1 MRQVLERVQSP
12 GPRPNTPELGA
23 RQGHRN
29 AGAAQLLTSDGS
41 ISDEFERCLK
51 HVFAKY
57 CAPQPPAGTNG
68 KGGIFLTPPEGA
80 YLSSKGLDAWATDT
94 NGTPFSDDTKEELME
109 FLDVT
114 DTGCLTFKG
123 FLQVYQLQTEN
134 DEEET
139 WRDLSKHGF
148 DRNLRLVASR
158 REDVDADADPFTPSA
173 ERSPQ
178 KIQTTIKTDD
188 IASSS

>member
-1 MRQVLERVQSP
+1 MRQDLERVQSP

-51 HVFAKY
+51 HIFAKY
-57 CAPQPPAGTNG
+57 CTSPPPDGPNG
-68 KGGIFLTPPEGA
+68 KRYVFLSPPEGA
-80 YLSSKGLDAWATDT
+80 YLSSEGLDAWATDT
-94 NGTPFSDDTKEELME
+94 NGTPFSEDTKKELRE
-109 FLDVT
+109 FMDVT

-123 FLQVYQLQTEN
+123 FLQIYQLQTEN

-139 WRDLSKHGF
+139 WRDLSQHGF
-148 DRNLRLVASR
+148 DRNLRLVSSR
-158 REDVDADADPFTPSA
+158 REDADGDADPLVSAHPSPEKNRA
-173 ERSPQ
+173 A
-178 KIQTTIKTDD
+178 IKTDNN
-188 IASSS
+188 ANPS